1 MLTSDDVPGDIFVH
15 FTHIAGD
22 GPAGDGPAGDGPAGD
37 RPAGDGPAG
46 DGLDG
51 DGYLTLVAGE
61 RVQFEWEHY
70 PSGQDGCYYRA
81 TRVVQGVR

>member
-22 GPAGDGPAGDGPAGD
+22 GPAGD

-46 DGLDG
+46 DGPDG

>member
-22 GPAGDGPAGDGPAGD
+22 GPAGD
-37 RPAGDGPAG
+37 RPAGDGLDG

>member
-22 GPAGDGPAGDGPAGD
+22 GPAGDGPAGTDLL
-37 RPAGDGPAG
+37 RPARPAG

>member
-22 GPAGDGPAGDGPAGD
+22 GPAGD
-37 RPAGDGPAG
+37 RPAGDGLDG

-61 RVQFEWEHY
+61 RVQFEWEH
-70 PSGQDGCYYRA
+70 
-81 TRVVQGVR
+81 

>member
-1 MLTSDDVPGDIFVH
+1 MTSGRVKWFSEEEGWGVLTSDDVPGDIFVH

-22 GPAGDGPAGDGPAGD
+22 GY
-37 RPAGDGPAG
+37 R
-46 DGLDG
+46 
-51 DGYLTLVAGE
+51 TLVGPE

-81 TRVVQGVR
+81 TRVVGGVR